1 MYIIKKA
8 HTQGMGH
15 KGDGEEERVIERSSD
30 EEGYWTAREYEKLR
44 DMKTVCLQYLP
55 YIHYQ
60 RVSGYNA

>member
-8 HTQGMGH
+8 HTQGMGQ

-44 DMKTVCLQYLP
+44 DMKTVCL
-55 YIHYQ
+55 
-60 RVSGYNA
+60 